1 MAISRTL
8 GPVVGE
14 GKRGGDLPLLK
25 NRAGLLTNWIFE
37 STFSAQVCSLWRFF
51 RLYARGV
58 DDEERCCGQC
68 GRGRCAEKARI
79 FPDRRGFAQ
88 VADIYLPRGKG
99 DARCRFGGDLRV

>member
-1 MAISRTL
+1 M
-8 GPVVGE
+8 P
-14 GKRGGDLPLLK
+14 K

-37 STFSAQVCSLWRFF
+37 FIFSAQVCSLWYFF

-88 VADIYLPRGKG
+88 VADV
-99 DARCRFGGDLRV
+99 LRSIR